1 MFFHVRKPSILLPLI
16 CLLVF
21 GSQLAFAQDKTW
33 REISQAE
40 LQQKTPKVEQDA
52 DAEALL
58 WEVRIDDS
66 SENDLKRYTYVRVKI
81 FTERGRERFSKVD
94 IPFSR
99 DLKVKD
105 VAARIIKPDG
115 TIVELRE
122 NEIFER
128 EIIRA
133 NGVKIKAKSF
143 AVPNVEMG
151 AIIEYRY
158 REIFK
163 DAGARGMRLV
173 FQKDVP
179 VQNLSYYYRT
189 SNKKA
194 PIYQAY
200 NFDDTRFVK
209 DEKDFWLAQRT
220 NVPAYKEEPNMPPE
234 DQVLPWMLIQG
245 FTFRIIDAS
254 SNGFSYVIKNPN
266 NPQQYWG
273 AVSTERIGTLQYV
286 TKPNKD
292 VKKLAE
298 QLTAGLTLPEEKL
311 RKLYDYVQMQIKN
324 NLYDMTLTE
333 ENRLKP
339 SGNKSH
345 NDTIKR
351 NSGDSADKD
360 FLFGALASSLG
371 FEIRLAYA
379 SNRSEIF
386 FEPEMT
392 SDYFIHFAGIAIK
405 IGDDFKF
412 FDPCSPFQEFGTL
425 RWYEEGAWT
434 LIIGENGY
442 AWKKAPMSGVEKSV
456 AKRTGKFKLLEDG
469 TLQGDVRIEYYG
481 QLGYN
486 YKINAFD
493 ESPNKRE
500 EMLIESIKKQMSTAE
515 VTSIGVEN
523 ITDPTKPFV
532 YTYLIRVPNY
542 AQKTGKRLFL
552 QPGFFEYGVSTLF
565 SSGSRKYDMFF
576 NFPWSERDSI
586 EIQLPAGYSLDN
598 ADSPSSVSD
607 PQQIGLLNIKIGY
620 VKEQNLLKY
629 ERLFH
634 FGKGDKLVFP
644 STAYQ
649 PVKNLF
655 DAFNKADSHTITLKQ
670 D

>member
-115 TIVELRE
+115 TMVELRE

-128 EIIRA
+128 EIVRA

-151 AIIEYRY
+151 TIIEYRY

-194 PIYQAY
+194 PLYQAY

-245 FTFRIIDAS
+245 FSFQIIGAS
-254 SNGFSYVIKNPN
+254 SNGISFIIKNPN

-273 AVSTERIGTLQYV
+273 AVSTERMGTLQYV

-392 SDYFIHFAGIAIK
+392 SDYFIHFAGVAVK
-405 IGDDFKF
+405 VGDEFKF
-412 FDPCSPFQEFGTL
+412 FDPCSPFQEYGTL

-434 LIIGENGY
+434 LLIGENGY
-442 AWKKAPMSGVEKSV
+442 AWKKAPMSGVDKSV

-469 TLQGDVRIEYYG
+469 TLEGDVRIEYYG
-481 QLGYN
+481 QLAYN

-552 QPGFFEYGVSTLF
+552 QPGFFEYGASALF
-565 SSGSRKYDMFF
+565 SSGTRKYDMFF
-576 NFPWSERDSI
+576 NFPWSERDTI
-586 EIQLPAGYSLDN
+586 EIQLPAGYSLDS
-598 ADSPSSVSD
+598 ADSPASISD

-670 D
+670 N